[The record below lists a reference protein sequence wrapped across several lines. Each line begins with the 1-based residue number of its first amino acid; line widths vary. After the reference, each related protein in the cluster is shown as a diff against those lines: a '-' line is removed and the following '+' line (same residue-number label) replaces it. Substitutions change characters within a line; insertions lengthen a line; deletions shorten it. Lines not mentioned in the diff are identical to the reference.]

1 MVFDSMMFDD
11 SSPPNYSEPTYHP
24 YFWLSNDIATFQ
36 VENTQFR
43 VHKHFLL
50 IYSSVF
56 RDIFRRQPGS
66 SNTSDNEKCNESEHI
81 IHLDGVTVL
90 EFESLLTFFY
100 EGWQES
106 FSMPIGKWVAL
117 LAITHRF
124 RFTEAEYR
132 ARREVFERS
141 ISLDLVTRI
150 SLAEKH
156 SVPTSFII
164 PALEDL
170 VRRPEALLEREIANL
185 SGEMVAR
192 LGVGREKY
200 LRESSKMFASEKWL
214 KRVAHDI
221 VKKLWPSEEVLISA

>member
-1 MVFDSMMFDD
+1 MLDSMMFDD
-11 SSPPNYSEPTYHP
+11 SSPPNYSEPTCHP
-24 YFWLSNDIATFQ
+24 YFWFSNDIATFQ
-36 VENTQFR
+36 
-43 VHKHFLL
+43 HFLL
-50 IYSSVF
+50 AYSSVF

-66 SNTSDNEKCNESEHI
+66 SNTNDNEKRNENDHI
-81 IHLDGVTVL
+81 THLDGVTVP

-117 LAITHRF
+117 LAIAHRF
-124 RFTEAEYR
+124 RFIEAEYR
-132 ARREVFERS
+132 AQREVFDRS

-156 SVPTSFII
+156 SVPTTFIVST
-164 PALEDL
+164 LEDL
-170 VRRPEALLEREIANL
+170 VRRPEPLLKRDIANL

-192 LGVGREKY
+192 LGVARERY
-200 LRESSKMFASEKWL
+200 LRQSSRMFASQPWL

-221 VKKLWPSEEVLISA
+221 VKQLWPTDEVLISA

>member
-1 MVFDSMMFDD
+1 M
-11 SSPPNYSEPTYHP
+11 
-24 YFWLSNDIATFQ
+24 
-36 VENTQFR
+36 
-43 VHKHFLL
+43 
-50 IYSSVF
+50 F
-56 RDIFRRQPGS
+56 RDLLQRQP
-66 SNTSDNEKCNESEHI
+66 SNNSTHANDRENRNEKNDHI

-100 EGWQES
+100 EGYDNVHCTCSVQISDVFLSSWQES
-106 FSMPIGKWVAL
+106 FSMPIAKWVAL

-156 SVPTSFII
+156 SVPTTFIV

-170 VRRPEALLEREIANL
+170 IRRPEPLLEREIANL

-192 LGVGREKY
+192 LGVARERY
-200 LRESSKMFASEKWL
+200 LRQSSRAFTSEKWL

-221 VKKLWPSEEVLISA
+221 VEQLWSAEEVLISA

>member
-1 MVFDSMMFDD
+1 
-11 SSPPNYSEPTYHP
+11 
-24 YFWLSNDIATFQ
+24 
-36 VENTQFR
+36 
-43 VHKHFLL
+43 
-50 IYSSVF
+50 VF
-56 RDIFRRQPGS
+56 RDLFRRQPTGTGSS
-66 SNTSDNEKCNESEHI
+66 SNTRASDNEKRNENDHT

-106 FSMPIGKWVAL
+106 FSMPVGKWVAL

-156 SVPTSFII
+156 SVPTTFIV
-164 PALEDL
+164 PTLEDL
-170 VRRPEALLEREIANL
+170 VRRPEPLLETEIANL
-185 SGEMVAR
+185 SGEMVAH
-192 LGVGREKY
+192 LGVARERY
-200 LRESSKMFASEKWL
+200 LRQSSRMFASQPWL

-221 VKKLWPSEEVLISA
+221 VKQIWPTEEVLISA